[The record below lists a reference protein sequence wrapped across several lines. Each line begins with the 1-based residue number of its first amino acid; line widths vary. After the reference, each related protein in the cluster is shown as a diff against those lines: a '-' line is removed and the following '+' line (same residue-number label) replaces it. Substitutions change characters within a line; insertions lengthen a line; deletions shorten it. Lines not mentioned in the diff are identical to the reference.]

1 MGGCGCEREEGW
13 LEDLA
18 EFDLDAEEEEQGGGQ
33 GPAAKAIEKPTLR
46 QNKEFLGKNIKS

>member
-46 QNKEFLGKNIKS
+46 